1 MSTDLVLMNRHDGIT
16 VITLNRPD
24 KLNALNAALCAA
36 LVEGLARAASDEAT
50 RVVVLTGAG
59 RAFCAGVDLKEL
71 AGESGADEALV
82 DAITAGPVTDALA
95 ALSKPL
101 IAAVNGL
108 AVTGGLELAL
118 ACDVIIASTE
128 ARFADTHVRVGLLPG
143 WGMSQKL
150 SRAIGPYRAK
160 EMSLSGNFIDAAQA
174 ERWGLANRVVAPA
187 ELLPASLALAAD
199 MYSADSGTQR
209 QLKRLIDDGYA
220 MDLAAGLA
228 LEQER
233 ARNYARSAGP
243 QAVAQRRE
251 TVLQR
256 GRSQKGG

>member
-1 MSTDLVLMNRHDGIT
+1 MSTDLVLVTRHDAVT

-24 KLNALNAALCAA
+24 KLNALNSALRAA
-36 LVEGLARAASDEAT
+36 LVEALTRAASDEAV

-59 RAFCAGVDLKEL
+59 RAFCAGVDLNEL
-71 AGESGADEALV
+71 GGEAGANQAFV
-82 DAITAGPVTDALA
+82 DTITAGPVSAALA
-95 ALSKPL
+95 ALPQPL
-101 IAAVNGL
+101 IAAVNGV

-128 ARFADTHVRVGLLPG
+128 ARFADTHARVGVLPG
-143 WGMSQKL
+143 WGLSQRL
-150 SRAIGPYRAK
+150 SRAIGLYRAK

-199 MYSADSGTQR
+199 MCSADCATQR
-209 QLKRLIDDGYA
+209 QLKRLIDDGYG
-220 MDLAAGLA
+220 MNFAAGLA

-233 ARNYARSAGP
+233 ARSHARSAGP
-243 QAVAQRRE
+243 EGVAKRRE
-251 TVLQR
+251 MVQQR

>member
-1 MSTDLVLMNRHDGIT
+1 MSTDLVLISNHDGIS

-24 KLNALNAALCAA
+24 KLNALNAAMRAA
-36 LVEGLARAASDEAT
+36 LAEGLARAESDEAT

-71 AGESGADEALV
+71 AGEADANEAFV
-82 DAITAGPVTDALA
+82 GAITAGPMTDALT

-199 MYSADSGTQR
+199 MCSADSGTQR